1 MELVPVLIELWQEVK
16 FWDQLRVA
24 TIGADSVVKTLEAVL
39 RPVCILGRIAKN
51 EGASIGLKSLQKEHV
66 CEEGRVADSILESIG
81 TEKFVVHEVHFVP
94 LDAMLFHCFHAALI
108 AIINLLFVLF
118 VENGSDFT
126 EVSVDLA
133 PWLCLFERVEVA
145 LVVSEDPWKDRIG
158 TEVIEASRA
167 ELV

>member
-1 MELVPVLIELWQEVK
+1 MELVPVLIELWQEEK

-39 RPVCILGRIAKN
+39 CPICILGRIAEN
-51 EGASIGLKSLQKEHV
+51 EGASIWLKPLQKEHV
-66 CEEGRVADSILESIG
+66 CEEGRVADSILEGVG

-94 LDAMLFHCFHAALI
+94 LDAMLFHCFHSALI
-108 AIINLLFVLF
+108 AIVNLLFALF

-126 EVSVDLA
+126 EVAVDLA
-133 PWLCLFERVEVA
+133 SLLCLFERVEVA
-145 LVVSEDPWKDRIG
+145 LVVREDPGKDRIG
-158 TEVIEASRA
+158 TQVIETSRA